1 MLCVNRMEPLQS
13 PKPELLDCS
22 FLFSLVKLVSS
33 VCEHRF
39 IDKPTVVT
47 EPALPSAW
55 VIGLGS
61 KLYPK
66 TKIFPEYAES
76 SKVLSIISEDQDEDM
91 KGSIRNFIYFNCG
104 RVT

>member
-1 MLCVNRMEPLQS
+1 MEPLQS
-13 PKPELLDCS
+13 PKPELLDWS
-22 FLFSLVKLVSS
+22 VLFSLVKLVSS
-33 VCEHRF
+33 ECEHRF

-55 VIGLGS
+55 LIGLGS